1 MQPSFGVEKYP
12 HNSAGRRMVTNVP
25 VARSGETIGI
35 VIDRLSVESKNFET
49 VDYIYVVD
57 KRGKLVG
64 VFSVK
69 YLFSNH
75 RKTKVNQLMKT
86 DLITVSP
93 EMDQEKVSDL
103 ALRHKIK
110 DVPIVSKGRF
120 LGVVP
125 NHKIMAILNRSLQED
140 ILHFAGIHK
149 SHLEF
154 ENTLE
159 VPYFKSIE
167 SRLPWLLV
175 GLFTMMIT
183 AVFLNTL
190 EATLEKYLILAFF
203 LPTIVYMSDA
213 IGTQLQTLMV
223 RDIAILGKNLKIV
236 SYFSKQMAIS
246 LVISL
251 VSGVL
256 TFASVSLLWKQP
268 PIGFVIASAMVV
280 SFLFS
285 AFSAL
290 AVVYLFYKMGA
301 DPAIGSG
308 PIATVISD
316 ALTIVIY
323 FAVAALMLG

>member
-1 MQPSFGVEKYP
+1 MQPYFGVEKYP

-25 VARSGETIGI
+25 VARLGETVGS
-35 VIDRLSVESKNFET
+35 VINRLSAESKNLET

-57 KRGKLVG
+57 KRGRLAG

-69 YLFSNH
+69 YLFSSP
-75 RKTKVNQLMKT
+75 RKVVVDRLMKT
-86 DLITVSP
+86 NLITVSP
-93 EMDQEKVSDL
+93 ETDQEKVSDL
-103 ALRHKIK
+103 ALKHKIK
-110 DVPIVSKGRF
+110 DVPVVSKGKF

-159 VPYFKSIE
+159 VPYYKSIE

-175 GLFTMMIT
+175 GLFSMMVT
-183 AVFLNTL
+183 AVFLGTL

-223 RDIAILGKNLKIV
+223 RDIAILGKNLRIV

-251 VSGVL
+251 ICGVL
-256 TFASVSLLWKQP
+256 TFAAVSFFWKQP
-268 PIGFVIASAMVV
+268 FIGFVIASAMVV
-280 SFLFS
+280 SFAFS
-285 AFSAL
+285 AFSSL
-290 AVVYLFYKMGA
+290 AVVYWFYKMGT

-308 PIATVISD
+308 PIATVVSD
-316 ALTIVIY
+316 VLTIVIY
-323 FAVAALMLG
+323 FVVALLMLG